1 MSDDL
6 YTLVGYQVEA
16 TADWRRRQAEYFPSN
31 DRNRRAAKELERL
44 AAEIAQLEGSSV
56 HEQIRLASDRLEN
69 EDWFAMSE
77 SVYAELPEIGI
88 SKALVAQSM
97 VTGAL
102 RPVPEHIVVR
112 FRQRRR

>member
-1 MSDDL
+1 MRPV
-6 YTLVGYQVEA
+6 TP
-16 TADWRRRQAEYFPSN
+16 RP
-31 DRNRRAAKELERL
+31 
-44 AAEIAQLEGSSV
+44 AEIEQLEGSPV
-56 HEQIRLASDRLEN
+56 HELIRLASDRLEN

-112 FRQRRR
+112 RRLRWHMR

>member
-44 AAEIAQLEGSSV
+44 AAEIEQLEGSSV

-69 EDWFAMSE
+69 EDWFTMSE
-77 SVYAELPEIGI
+77 SVYAELRSVGFDGTYETGLRFLEWYCNRLRER
-88 SKALVAQSM
+88 SAALS
-97 VTGAL
+97 
-102 RPVPEHIVVR
+102 
-112 FRQRRR
+112 

>member
-1 MSDDL
+1 MDPYRLFVYSDDGRL
-6 YTLVGYQVEA
+6 IGPDGYPCGPV
-16 TADWRRRQAEYFPSN
+16 TPRP
-31 DRNRRAAKELERL
+31 
-44 AAEIAQLEGSSV
+44 AEIEQLEGSPV
-56 HEQIRLASDRLEN
+56 HELIRLASDRLEN

-112 FRQRRR
+112 RRLRWHMR